1 MTTAQQILD
10 FYSNL
15 SLKSV
20 KEPGV
25 SVMNPFLSEE
35 VQEVNSVFYNR
46 FFNDESKRFFLI
58 AINPGRF
65 GAGVSGIPFTDPVV
79 LEDVLHI
86 SNSFQKRKELSA
98 VFVYEL
104 IEAMGGPEAFYNQF
118 FITNVSP
125 LGFMKD
131 GKNLNYYDIASLQ
144 NELKPFIIETMNHQ
158 VEKWGRTEIA
168 FTIGKGTNHKAMVKL
183 NNEYKW
189 FEKIVALPHPRW
201 VMQYRLRFKDQLID
215 EVKSTI
221 LEEISKS

>member
-10 FYSNL
+10 FYYHL
-15 SLKSV
+15 SLNSV
-20 KEPGV
+20 KQPGV
-25 SVMNPFLSEE
+25 TVMNPFLSKE

-46 FFNDESKRFFLI
+46 FFNDETRRFFLI

-65 GAGVSGIPFTDPVV
+65 GAGVTGIPFTDPVV
-79 LEDVLHI
+79 LEDMLQI

-104 IEAMGGPEAFYNQF
+104 IEAMGGPKEFYNQF

-144 NELKPFIIETMNHQ
+144 NELKPFIVETMNHQ
-158 VEKWGRTEIA
+158 VEKWGRTEVA
-168 FTIGKGTNHKAMVKL
+168 FTIGKGTNHKAVVKL
-183 NNEYKW
+183 NKEYKW
-189 FEKIVALPHPRW
+189 FDEIIALPHPRW
-201 VMQYRLRFKDQLID
+201 VMQYRLRFKNQIVK
-215 EVKSTI
+215 EVRNSI
-221 LEEISKS
+221 LDCVSGI